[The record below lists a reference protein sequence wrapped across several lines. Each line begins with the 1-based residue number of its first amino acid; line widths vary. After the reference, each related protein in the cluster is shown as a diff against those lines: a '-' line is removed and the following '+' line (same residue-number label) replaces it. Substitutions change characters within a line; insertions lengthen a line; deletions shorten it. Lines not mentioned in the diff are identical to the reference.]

1 MKQLVLLVIM
11 TFVTLSLHA
20 QRTLTLD
27 ECRKLAIQNN
37 KELQIA
43 KEQINAAGY
52 QQKAAVTKY
61 FPQVSAQ
68 GMYMRTQKNLNLV
81 DWDKIGGMIPQEVI
95 GGIMSVIP
103 EAYQPYLAALPDKLK
118 AATEIDIRN
127 LWVGDISLTQPI
139 FTGGKIVSYN
149 QIAKY
154 AKELAETQNDTKL
167 QEVVYITDETYW
179 QVVSLANKKKLAQ
192 SYVELLQSMDSDVQ
206 KMIDEGVATKADG
219 LSVKVKL
226 NEAEVTLSK
235 AENGLS
241 LSRMLLAQICGLPLE
256 EEMYL
261 SDEHLDKLPVGN
273 QEKTTINIDEAW
285 ANRNELKSLDYA
297 IKIYK
302 KQENIA
308 LSEALPNVAFTANYL
323 VTNPNMF
330 NGYRKDFD
338 GMWTAGFVVKVPLS
352 GWFESSFKRN
362 SARAE
367 TLIRRLQKEDAKEK
381 IELEVNQSVYK
392 VNEAQKKLQAAN
404 RNMENAGENLRI
416 AKFGF
421 EEGVIPSLN
430 LLEAQTAWVSASSE
444 LIDSQIEVKLTETYL
459 MKAMGT
465 LNVPSA
471 NE

>member
-1 MKQLVLLVIM
+1 MRRLVLLVGTIV
-11 TFVTLSLHA
+11 VTLSLYA
-20 QRTLTLD
+20 QQTLSLN
-27 ECRKLAIQNN
+27 ECRKLAIRNN

-43 KEQINAAGY
+43 KEQINVANY
-52 QQKAAVTKY
+52 ERKAAVTKY

-95 GGIMSVIP
+95 GGIMSIVP
-103 EAYQPYLAALPDKLK
+103 EAYQPYLEAIPDKLK
-118 AATEIDIRN
+118 DMTEVDIKN
-127 LWVGDISLTQPI
+127 LWVGDISFTQPV
-139 FTGGKIVSYN
+139 FMGGKIVSYN

-167 QEVVYITDETYW
+167 QEVIYITDETYW

-192 SYVELLQSMDSDVQ
+192 SYVGLLQSMDKDVQ
-206 KMIDEGVATKADG
+206 LMISEGIATKADG

-226 NEAEVTLSK
+226 NEAEVTLTK

-241 LSRMLLAQICGLPLE
+241 LSRMLLAQICGLPIE
-256 EEMYL
+256 EEL
-261 SDEHLDKLPVGN
+261 LLADERLDNLPMEN
-273 QEKTTINIDEAW
+273 QSIATVNIENAW

-302 KQENIA
+302 KKETIE
-308 LSEALPNVAFTANYL
+308 LSEALPNIALSANYL

-330 NGYRKDFD
+330 NGFRKDFD
-338 GMWTAGFVVKVPLS
+338 GMWTAGVMVKIPLS
-352 GWFESSFKRN
+352 GWVESSFKRN
-362 SARAE
+362 GARAE
-367 TLIRRLQKEDAKEK
+367 TLIKRLELEDAKEK
-381 IELEVNQSVYK
+381 IELEVNQSAYK
-392 VNEAQKKLQAAN
+392 VNEAKKKLQAST
-404 RNMENAGENLRI
+404 RNMENAEENLRI

-430 LLEAQTAWVSASSE
+430 MLEAQTAWVSASSE

-465 LNVPSA
+465 LDVSN
-471 NE
+471 